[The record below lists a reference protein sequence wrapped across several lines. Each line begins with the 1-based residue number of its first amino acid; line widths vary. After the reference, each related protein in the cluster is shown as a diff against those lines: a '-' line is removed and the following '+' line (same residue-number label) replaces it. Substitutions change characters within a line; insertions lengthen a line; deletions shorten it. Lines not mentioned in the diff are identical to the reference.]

1 MIQNSPGPKIKSLLK
16 IQTLLAGL
24 GALVFSLVCF
34 VLDCPFPKVIAGLS
48 LLAAACYFA
57 FYASFDRICG
67 ACYARAGAA
76 LSVAGVL
83 LLTLA
88 VHFSGGIVSP
98 FVFLYFCI
106 LIYNALYGFE
116 NPFTTPL
123 AIAGYLLVVAG
134 EFSGFLS
141 SANSGAADIY
151 RSRTATFL
159 IAAVTAGNLAL
170 TRRVTRLIVDNW
182 RVKIEE
188 EGSQKDALLRKFSEL
203 NSTMQLGVL
212 AHRIA
217 HDLRTPIAC
226 ISGYIEME
234 MAGKKSSEEME
245 VLRDLNE
252 TVSGMAES
260 LHGITR
266 FGKTGGATCERIL
279 LRDFVRDLL
288 AIAAF
293 SPQAKGVKFAVLA
306 PEKNDIAVN
315 ASRADLQQAYFNII
329 KNALEAVSANTGSK
343 KIEIAIGQEGK
354 EAGVSISDNGPG
366 VTEEVLRTL
375 FTRSIT
381 TKKDGTGVGLL
392 ITRDLLVRNSGA
404 IKLQNREGGGLTAV
418 TSLPAA

>member
-1 MIQNSPGPKIKSLLK
+1 MTQNTPGPNIKSLLK
-16 IQTLLAGL
+16 KQILLAGL

-34 VLDCPFPKVIAGLS
+34 ALDCPFPKVISGIA
-48 LLAAACYFA
+48 LLAAAGYFV
-57 FYASFDRICG
+57 FYFFFDRICG
-67 ACYARAGAA
+67 ACYARAGVA
-76 LSVAGVL
+76 LSVTGVL

-106 LIYNALYGFE
+106 LIYDALYGFE
-116 NPFTTPL
+116 TPFPPPL
-123 AIAGYLLVVAG
+123 AITGYLLVVAG

-141 SANSGAADIY
+141 SANSGAVDVY
-151 RSRTATFL
+151 RSYTATFL
-159 IAAVTAGNLAL
+159 IAAVTTANLAL
-170 TRRVTRLIVDNW
+170 TRRITRLIVDNW
-182 RVKIEE
+182 RVRIEQQD
-188 EGSQKDALLRKFSEL
+188 SQKDALLRKFSEL
-203 NSTMQLGVL
+203 NSTMQIGVL

-234 MAGKKSSEEME
+234 MAGKKSAEEME
-245 VLRDLNE
+245 VLKDLNE

-266 FGKTGGATCERIL
+266 FGKAGGATCERIP

-293 SPQAKGVKFAVLA
+293 SPQAKGVKFEVSA
-306 PEKNDIAVN
+306 PGKNDIAVK

-329 KNALEAVSANTGSK
+329 KNALEAASGAPGGK
-343 KIEIAIGQEGK
+343 KIEITIKQEGK
-354 EAGVSISDNGPG
+354 EARVSISDNGPG
-366 VTEEVLRTL
+366 ITEDVLKAL
-375 FTRSIT
+375 FVRSIT

-392 ITRDLLVRNSGA
+392 ITRDLLVRNGGW
-404 IKLQNREGGGLTAV
+404 IKLQNRAGGGLTAV
-418 TSLPAA
+418 TSLPSA